1 MSVFKTVF
9 SDFEN
14 PNPFRNRLRNRREI
28 EDISELTFPTSSHS
42 KHSKPRKCDQTM
54 FERRLNCAEAAERQ
68 TVTPYLSLC
77 SAPALAA
84 STPPL
89 ARPYRS
95 PLPTPTHHR
104 PHAPSRRDHGPA
116 TSAPSVSRHL
126 HPRTPPRTTSMPLG
140 LTTHTPGCAHA
151 LRRTLADCCTSRWP
165 LLHSSRTPADAGGL
179 LHQPPV
185 TVAPI
190 IHSGGHWRTLAHL
203 SFTDTPAETDRLVS
217 LPHKYK

>member
-1 MSVFKTVF
+1 VT
-9 SDFEN
+9 
-14 PNPFRNRLRNRREI
+14 

-84 STPPL
+84 LTPPL

-126 HPRTPPRTTSMPLG
+126 HPRTPPRTTSTPLG

-151 LRRTLADCCTSRWP
+151 NTYTHADATVCVHIRARSLAHRAPASVLTYSLACVPTP
-165 LLHSSRTPADAGGL
+165 LLHEGASAHGPLAPTVGGGASGHIDKPSHTPTL
-179 LHQPPV
+179 L
-185 TVAPI
+185 
-190 IHSGGHWRTLAHL
+190 LAL
-203 SFTDTPAETDRLVS
+203 TMPALAKS
-217 LPHKYK
+217 PSPHPRMQT